1 MAIYFKKLRW
11 KNFISTGNLFTEI
24 DLTRNKSTL
33 IVGENG
39 AGKSTILDALSFSLY
54 GKPFRNINKPQL
66 INSITQKNL
75 LVEVEFNVGRSEYLI
90 RRGLKPGVF
99 EIFQNGTLMNQ
110 DSATRDYQEYL
121 EKNILK
127 LNHKSFNQI
136 VVLGS
141 ANFIPFMQLPAGT
154 RRQVIE
160 DLLDIQIFSTMNT
173 LLKEKIQKNKE
184 DLVNITF
191 EMKSI
196 SDKIEMHKKHLET
209 LRTNNDEI
217 IKQKEIQLD
226 GIIESKNQA
235 ALEIQKYE
243 ILNTTAE
250 LSISDKEKVQK
261 KYEQLEDLR
270 RKVGVKLVKLR
281 KDVQFFESNNDC
293 PTCKQGI
300 QDGHKHEIIDKN
312 NKQIKDIEDGTD
324 LLQEEFNAAMDRIAE
339 IQVVNKQITENN
351 KKVSELNTK
360 ITMWNNFESELRK
373 EITKLQQT
381 VSHNDDSNVD
391 LQLLK
396 KDLKDAINNKEEL
409 TKDKQVLDV
418 ASSLLKDGGIK
429 TRIIRQYIPIIN
441 QLINKYL
448 SAMDFFVNFELN
460 ENFEETIKSRFRDE
474 FSYAS
479 FSEGEKMRID
489 LALLFAWRAVAKLR
503 NSSTTNLL
511 IMDEVFDSSLDSGG
525 TDEFIK
531 ILNGLTQDTNVFII
545 SHKGD
550 QLYDKFHSV
559 IKFEKHKNFSR
570 IAS

>member
-39 AGKSTILDALSFSLY
+39 AGKSTILDALLFSLY

-99 EIFQNGTLMNQ
+99 EIYQNGTLMNQ

-173 LLKEKIQKNKE
+173 LLKEKIQSNKE
-184 DLVNITF
+184 DLVAINF

-209 LRTNNDEI
+209 LRTNNDEV
-217 IKQKEIQLD
+217 IKQKQIQLD
-226 GIIESKNQA
+226 GIVESMYQA
-235 ALEIQKYE
+235 GVEIQNYE
-243 ILNTTAE
+243 MLNENAE
-250 LSISDKEKVQK
+250 TSISDKEKVQNK
-261 KYEQLEDLR
+261 FEQLEDLR
-270 RKVGVKLVKLR
+270 RKVGVKLVKLK
-281 KDVQFFESNNDC
+281 KDVKFFEDNNDC

-324 LLQEEFNAAMDRIAE
+324 LLQQEFNAAMDRIAA
-339 IQVVNKQITENN
+339 IQVINKTITENN
-351 KKVSELNTK
+351 KKISELNTK
-360 ITMWNNFESELRK
+360 ITMWNNFEDELRK
-373 EITKLQQT
+373 EIIRLQQT

-396 KDLKDAINNKEEL
+396 KELKDSITKKEDLSKE
-409 TKDKQVLDV
+409 KQVLDV

-429 TRIIRQYIPIIN
+429 TRIIKQYIPIIN

-511 IMDEVFDSSLDSGG
+511 IMDEVFDSSLDSTG

-570 IAS
+570 IAA

>member
-39 AGKSTILDALSFSLY
+39 AGKSTILDALLFSLY

-99 EIFQNGTLMNQ
+99 EIYQNGTLMNQ

-173 LLKEKIQKNKE
+173 LLKEKIQSNKE
-184 DLVNITF
+184 DLVAINF

-209 LRTNNDEI
+209 LRTNNDEV
-217 IKQKEIQLD
+217 IKQKQIQLD
-226 GIIESKNQA
+226 GIVESMYQA
-235 ALEIQKYE
+235 GVEIQNYE
-243 ILNTTAE
+243 MLNENAE
-250 LSISDKEKVQK
+250 TSISDKEKVQNK
-261 KYEQLEDLR
+261 FEQLEDLR
-270 RKVGVKLVKLR
+270 RKVGVKLVKLK
-281 KDVQFFESNNDC
+281 KDVKFFEDNNDC

-324 LLQEEFNAAMDRIAE
+324 LLQQEFNGAMDRIAA
-339 IQVVNKQITENN
+339 IQVINKTITENN
-351 KKVSELNTK
+351 KKISELNTK
-360 ITMWNNFESELRK
+360 ITMWNNFEDELRK
-373 EITKLQQT
+373 EIIRLQQT

-396 KDLKDAINNKEEL
+396 KELKDSITKKEDLSKE
-409 TKDKQVLDV
+409 KQVLDV

-429 TRIIRQYIPIIN
+429 TRIIKQYIPIIN

-511 IMDEVFDSSLDSGG
+511 IMDEVFDSSLDSTG

-570 IAS
+570 IAA

>member
-54 GKPFRNINKPQL
+54 GKPFRSINKPQL

-75 LVEVEFNVGRSEYLI
+75 LAEVEFNVGKNEYLI

-110 DSATRDYQEYL
+110 DSAARDYQEYL

-141 ANFIPFMQLPAGT
+141 ANFVPFMQLPAGT

-173 LLKEKIQKNKE
+173 LLKEKIQTNKD
-184 DLVNITF
+184 DLVTISF
-191 EMKSI
+191 ELKSI

-209 LRTNNDEI
+209 LRTNNDEV
-217 IKQKEIQLD
+217 IKQKHAQLN
-226 GIIESKNQA
+226 GIIESKNS
-235 ALEIQKYE
+235 ALEDIKE
-243 ILNTTAE
+243 LERLNVEAE
-250 LSISDKEKVQK
+250 DSISDKTKAQK
-261 KYEQLEDLR
+261 KYEQLEDLG
-270 RKVGVKLVKLR
+270 RKVAVKLNNLK
-281 KDVQFFESNNDC
+281 KDVKFFENNNDC

-300 QDGHKHEIIDKN
+300 QDGHKHDIIEKN
-312 NKQIKDIEDGTD
+312 NKQIEEIESGTD
-324 LLQEEFNAAMDRIAE
+324 LLQQEFNAAMDRLADIQSINKKIA
-339 IQVVNKQITENN
+339 ENN

-360 ITMWNNFESELRK
+360 IAMWNGFENDLRK
-373 EITKLQQT
+373 EIGSLEQT
-381 VSHNDDSNVD
+381 VSHNDESNID
-391 LQLLK
+391 LQNLK
-396 KDLKDAINNKEEL
+396 KDLKASITKKEDLSKE
-409 TKDKQVLDV
+409 KQVLDV
-418 ASSLLKDGGIK
+418 AASLLKDGGIK

>member
-1 MAIYFKKLRW
+1 MAIFFKTLRW
-11 KNFISTGNLFTEI
+11 KNFISTGNIFTEI

-39 AGKSTILDALSFSLY
+39 AGKSTILDALSFALY

-66 INSITQKNL
+66 INAITQKNL
-75 LVEVEFNVGRSEYLI
+75 LVEIEFDIGKHSYLI
-90 RRGLKPGVF
+90 KRGMKPGIF
-99 EIFQNGTLMNQ
+99 EIYQNGTLMNQ
-110 DSATRDYQEYL
+110 DSAARDYQEYL

-127 LNHKSFNQI
+127 LNHKSFSQI

-141 ANFIPFMQLPAGT
+141 ANFVPFMQLPAGT

-160 DLLDIQIFSTMNT
+160 DLLDIQIFSTMNN

-184 DLVNITF
+184 DIVEIGFIL
-191 EMKSI
+191 KSL
-196 SDKIEMHKKHLET
+196 SDKIEMHKKHLE
-209 LRTNNDEI
+209 N
-217 IKQKEIQLD
+217 IKVDTDHYIKEKETHLN
-226 GIIESKNQA
+226 GIIESRVA
-235 ALEIQKYE
+235 AEAEIKE
-243 ILNTTAE
+243 IEQLNVDAAE
-250 LSISDKEKVQK
+250 SISDKEKVQK
-261 KYEQLEDLR
+261 KYDQLEDLG
-270 RKVGVKLVKLR
+270 RKVAIKLSALK
-281 KDVQFFESNNDC
+281 KDVRFFETTSDC

-300 QDGHKHEIIDKN
+300 QDGHKHIILEKN
-312 NKQIKDIEDGTD
+312 NKQIAEIESGTE
-324 LLQEEFNAAMDRIAE
+324 LLQQEFTAAMDRIAE
-339 IQVVNKQITENN
+339 IQHVNKQIVENN
-351 KKVSELNTK
+351 KKISELNTK
-360 ITMWNNFESELRK
+360 ISMWNNFESELRK
-373 EITKLQQT
+373 EISALQKNIVHT
-381 VSHNDDSNVD
+381 DSDAD

-396 KDLKDAINNKEEL
+396 QDLKKSISNKETLMKE
-409 TKDKQVLDV
+409 KQVLDV

-429 TRIIRQYIPIIN
+429 TKIIKQYIPIIN

-503 NSSTTNLL
+503 NSSSTNLL

-531 ILNGLTQDTNVFII
+531 ILDGLTQDTNVFII

-570 IAS
+570 IST

>member
-39 AGKSTILDALSFSLY
+39 AGKSTILDALLFSLY

-99 EIFQNGTLMNQ
+99 EIYQNGTLMNQ

-173 LLKEKIQKNKE
+173 LLKEKIQSNKE
-184 DLVNITF
+184 DLVAINF

-209 LRTNNDEI
+209 LRTNNDEV
-217 IKQKEIQLD
+217 IKQKQIQLD
-226 GIIESKNQA
+226 GIVESMYQA
-235 ALEIQKYE
+235 GVEIQNYE
-243 ILNTTAE
+243 MLNGNAE
-250 LSISDKEKVQK
+250 TSISDKEKVQNK
-261 KYEQLEDLR
+261 FEQLEDLR
-270 RKVGVKLVKLR
+270 RKVGVKLVKLK
-281 KDVQFFESNNDC
+281 KDVKFFEDNNDC

-324 LLQEEFNAAMDRIAE
+324 LLQQEFNAAMDRITE
-339 IQVVNKQITENN
+339 IQGINKTITENN
-351 KKVSELNTK
+351 KKISELNTK
-360 ITMWNNFESELRK
+360 ITMWNNFEDELRK
-373 EITKLQQT
+373 EIIRLQQT

-396 KDLKDAINNKEEL
+396 KELKDSITKKEDLSKE
-409 TKDKQVLDV
+409 KQVLDV

-429 TRIIRQYIPIIN
+429 TRIIKQYIPIIN

-511 IMDEVFDSSLDSGG
+511 IMDEVFDSSLDSTG

-570 IAS
+570 IAA

>member
-1 MAIYFKKLRW
+1 MAIFFKKLRW
-11 KNFISTGNLFTEI
+11 KNFVSTGNLFTEI
-24 DLTRNKSTL
+24 DLARSKSTL

-66 INSITQKNL
+66 VNAITQKNL
-75 LVEVEFNVGRSEYLI
+75 MVEVEFGVGPNEYLI
-90 RRGLKPGVF
+90 KRGLKPGLF
-99 EIFQNGTLMNQ
+99 EIYQNGTLMNQ

-173 LLKEKIQKNKE
+173 LLKEKIQSNKE
-184 DLVNITF
+184 DIVTIGF

-209 LRTNNDEI
+209 LRTNNDEL
-217 IKQKEIQLD
+217 IKQKLTALEN
-226 GIIESKNQA
+226 IITSKNEA
-235 ALEIQKYE
+235 VAEIKKYE
-243 ILNTTAE
+243 VLNTTAE
-250 LSISDKEKVQK
+250 DSIDDKDKAQK
-261 KYEQLEDLR
+261 RFNQLEDLR
-270 RKVGVKLVKLR
+270 TQVASKLIKLR
-281 KDVQFFESNNDC
+281 KDVKFFTDNNDC

-300 QDGHKHEIIDKN
+300 QDGHKHEIIEKN
-312 NKQIKDIEDGTD
+312 TTQINDIESGSE
-324 LLQEEFNAAMDRIAE
+324 LLHKEFIAAMDRITE
-339 IQVVNKQITENN
+339 IQGINKQIGENN
-351 KKVSELNTK
+351 KKISELNTK
-360 ITMWNNFESELRK
+360 VAMWNNFEADANK
-373 EITKLQQT
+373 EIEDLKKS
-381 VSHNDDSNVD
+381 VGHSDDQNTD
-391 LQLLK
+391 LQTLK
-396 KDLKDAINNKEEL
+396 TSLKDAIKKKEEL
-409 TKDKQVLDV
+409 TKEKQVLDV
-418 ASSLLKDGGIK
+418 AASLLKDSGIK

-448 SAMDFFVNFELN
+448 SAMEFFVNFELN
-460 ENFEETIKSRFRDE
+460 ENFEEKIKSRFRDE

-479 FSEGEKMRID
+479 FSEGEKQKID

-511 IMDEVFDSSLDSGG
+511 IMDEVFDSSLDSASS
-525 TDEFIK
+525 DYLLN
-531 ILNGLTQDTNVFII
+531 ILNTLSGDANIFII
-545 SHKGD
+545 SHNE
-550 QLYDKFHSV
+550 QLHDKFSSV

-570 IAS
+570 IAA

>member
-75 LVEVEFNVGRSEYLI
+75 LAEVEFNVGKHEYLI

-99 EIFQNGTLMNQ
+99 EIYQNGTLMNQ

>member
-39 AGKSTILDALSFSLY
+39 AGKSTILDALLFSLY

-66 INSITQKNL
+66 VNSITQKNL

-99 EIFQNGTLMNQ
+99 EIYQNGTLMNQ

-141 ANFIPFMQLPAGT
+141 ANFIPFMQLSAGT

-173 LLKEKIQKNKE
+173 LLKEKIQSNKE
-184 DLVNITF
+184 ELVEVGF
-191 EMKSI
+191 EMKSL

-209 LRTNNDEI
+209 LRTSNDEI
-217 IKQKEIQLD
+217 VKQKEIQLN

-235 ALEIQKYE
+235 AIEIQKYE

-250 LSISDKEKVQK
+250 RSISDKEKIQK

-270 RKVGVKLVKLR
+270 RKVGVKLVKLK
-281 KDVQFFESNNDC
+281 KDVKFFEDNNDC

-324 LLQEEFNAAMDRIAE
+324 LLQQEFNAAMDRIAE
-339 IQVVNKQITENN
+339 IQGVNKTITENN
-351 KKVSELNTK
+351 KKISELNTK
-360 ITMWNNFESELRK
+360 TTMWNNFEDELRK
-373 EITKLQQT
+373 EIIKLQQA
-381 VSHNDDSNVD
+381 VSHHDDSNTD

-396 KDLKDAINNKEEL
+396 KELKDAITNKEDLAKE
-409 TKDKQVLDV
+409 KQVLDV

>member
-39 AGKSTILDALSFSLY
+39 AGKSTILDALLFSLY

-99 EIFQNGTLMNQ
+99 EIYQNGTLMNQ

-173 LLKEKIQKNKE
+173 ILKEKIQSNKE
-184 DLVNITF
+184 DLVAINF

-209 LRTNNDEI
+209 LRTNNDEV
-217 IKQKEIQLD
+217 IKQKQIQLD
-226 GIIESKNQA
+226 GIVESMYQA
-235 ALEIQKYE
+235 GVEIQNYE
-243 ILNTTAE
+243 MLNENAE
-250 LSISDKEKVQK
+250 TSISDKEKVQNK
-261 KYEQLEDLR
+261 FEQLEDLR
-270 RKVGVKLVKLR
+270 RKVGVKLVKLK
-281 KDVQFFESNNDC
+281 KDVKFFEDNNDC

-324 LLQEEFNAAMDRIAE
+324 LLQQEFNAAMDRITE
-339 IQVVNKQITENN
+339 IQGINKTITENN
-351 KKVSELNTK
+351 KKISELNTK
-360 ITMWNNFESELRK
+360 ITMWNNFEDELRK
-373 EITKLQQT
+373 EIIRLQQT

-396 KDLKDAINNKEEL
+396 KELKDSITKKEDLSKE
-409 TKDKQVLDV
+409 KQVLDV

-429 TRIIRQYIPIIN
+429 TRIIKQYIPIIN

-511 IMDEVFDSSLDSGG
+511 IMDEVFDSSLDSTG

-570 IAS
+570 IAA

>member
-1 MAIYFKKLRW
+1 
-11 KNFISTGNLFTEI
+11 
-24 DLTRNKSTL
+24 
-33 IVGENG
+33 
-39 AGKSTILDALSFSLY
+39 
-54 GKPFRNINKPQL
+54 
-66 INSITQKNL
+66 
-75 LVEVEFNVGRSEYLI
+75 
-90 RRGLKPGVF
+90 
-99 EIFQNGTLMNQ
+99 MNQ

-173 LLKEKIQKNKE
+173 ILKEKVQSNKE
-184 DLVNITF
+184 DLVSISF

-209 LRTNNDEI
+209 IRTSNDEVV
-217 IKQKEIQLD
+217 KQKEIQLN
-226 GIIESKNQA
+226 GIVESMYQA
-235 ALEIQKYE
+235 GVEIQNYE
-243 ILNTTAE
+243 MLNENAE
-250 LSISDKEKVQK
+250 TSISDKEKIQK
-261 KYEQLEDLR
+261 KFEQLEDLR
-270 RKVGVKLVKLR
+270 RKVGVKLVKLK
-281 KDVQFFESNNDC
+281 KDVKFFEDNNDC

-312 NKQIKDIEDGTD
+312 SKQIKDIEDGTN
-324 LLQEEFNAAMDRIAE
+324 LLQQEFNSAMDRIVA
-339 IQVVNKQITENN
+339 IQVINKSITENN
-351 KKVSELNTK
+351 KKISELNTK
-360 ITMWNNFESELRK
+360 ITMWNNFENDLRK
-373 EITKLQQT
+373 EIIKLQQT
-381 VSHNDDSNVD
+381 VANNDDSNID
-391 LQLLK
+391 LQALK
-396 KDLKDAINNKEEL
+396 TELKQSIMKKEDLSKE
-409 TKDKQVLDV
+409 KQILDV

-531 ILNGLTQDTNVFII
+531 ILNGLAQDTNVFII

-570 IAS
+570 IAT

>member
-39 AGKSTILDALSFSLY
+39 AGKSTILDALLFSLY

-99 EIFQNGTLMNQ
+99 EIYQNGTLMNQ

-173 LLKEKIQKNKE
+173 LLKEKIQANKE
-184 DLVNITF
+184 ELVEVGF
-191 EMKSI
+191 EMKAL

-209 LRTNNDEI
+209 LRTSNDEVV
-217 IKQKEIQLD
+217 KQKEAQLD
-226 GIIESKNQA
+226 TIIESKNQA
-235 ALEIQKYE
+235 AEEIKAFE
-243 ILNTTAE
+243 KLNTEAE
-250 LSISDKEKVQK
+250 ESIADKHKVQK
-261 KYEQLEDLR
+261 KYEQLEDLG
-270 RKVGVKLVKLR
+270 RKVAGKLSKLK
-281 KDVQFFESNNDC
+281 KDVKFFETNNDC

-300 QDGHKHEIIDKN
+300 QDGHKHDIIEKN
-312 NKQIKDIEDGTD
+312 NKQISEIEDSTD
-324 LLQEEFNAAMDRIAE
+324 ILQKEFHAAMDRIAE
-339 IQVVNKQITENN
+339 IQGVNKHIAENN
-351 KKVSELNTK
+351 KKISELNTK

-381 VSHNDDSNVD
+381 VAHNDDSNVD

-396 KDLKDAINNKEEL
+396 KQLKDSITNKEDLAKE
-409 TKDKQVLDV
+409 KQVLDV

>member
-66 INSITQKNL
+66 VNSITQKNL
-75 LVEVEFNVGRSEYLI
+75 LVEVEFNVGRSEYVI
-90 RRGLKPGVF
+90 KRGLKPGIF
-99 EIFQNGTLMNQ
+99 EIYQNGTLMNQ

-173 LLKEKIQKNKE
+173 LLKEKIQTNKE
-184 DLVNITF
+184 ELVSITF
-191 EMKSI
+191 EMKSL
-196 SDKIEMHKKHLET
+196 SDKIEMHKKHLESIRVDT
-209 LRTNNDEI
+209 DAF
-217 IKQKEIQLD
+217 IKEKETQLD

-243 ILNTTAE
+243 VLNTTAE

-270 RKVGVKLVKLR
+270 RKVGVKLVKLK
-281 KDVQFFESNNDC
+281 KDVKFFEDNNDC

-324 LLQEEFNAAMDRIAE
+324 LLQQEFNSAMDRIAE
-339 IQVVNKQITENN
+339 IQGVNKQITENN
-351 KKVSELNTK
+351 KKISELNTK
-360 ITMWNNFESELRK
+360 ITMWNNFEFELRK
-373 EITKLQQT
+373 EITKLQQN
-381 VSHNDDSNVD
+381 VAHNESDVD

-396 KDLKDAINNKEEL
+396 KELKDAITKKEDLSKE
-409 TKDKQVLDV
+409 KQILDV

-570 IAS
+570 ITT